1 MLWSAGAVV
10 LCLFICL
17 PFFFRYKQALRYRLA
32 ACYKSMGT
40 LCAAALALTAAI
52 RLDPR
57 CWICF
62 SGILLHA
69 AADWF
74 LEFNLYLGGG
84 FFIAGHICYIAF
96 FTNLFPP
103 SALHLIC
110 VVCLL
115 AITAF
120 MFWRWRKQIGK
131 QIVFF
136 SVYGAVLSVMRCPLL
151 YQRLNHLCTHAL
163 PGGPYCGLG
172 HHDYLLLCAAAVRF
186 FLPSHVIA
194 GEQKGRPQIPLQPSL
209 LIRPE
214 LRRLYCQIRIVSTF
228 RPSRF

>member
-1 MLWSAGAVV
+1 MLWSAGAAV

-32 ACYKSMGT
+32 ACYKSVGT

-62 SGILLHA
+62 SGVLLHA

-136 SVYGAVLSVMRCPLL
+136 SVYGAVLSVMS
-151 YQRLNHLCTHAL
+151 
-163 PGGPYCGLG
+163 G
-172 HHDYLLLCAAAVRF
+172 CA
-186 FLPSHVIA
+186 IA
-194 GEQKGRPQIPLQPSL
+194 GLSGHTLQGQLIAAGGVLFFISDAIICARMLFRADRTVDWAIMITYYCAQL
-209 LIRPE
+209 LFGFSC
-214 LRRLYCQIRIVSTF
+214 LLM
-228 RPSRF
+228 

>member
-1 MLWSAGAVV
+1 MLWSAGAAV

-62 SGILLHA
+62 SGVLLHA

-115 AITAF
+115 
-120 MFWRWRKQIGK
+120 
-131 QIVFF
+131 
-136 SVYGAVLSVMRCPLL
+136 YGAVLSVMS
-151 YQRLNHLCTHAL
+151 
-163 PGGPYCGLG
+163 G
-172 HHDYLLLCAAAVRF
+172 CA
-186 FLPSHVIA
+186 IA
-194 GEQKGRPQIPLQPSL
+194 GLSGHTLQGQLIAAGGVLFFISDAIICARMLFRADRTVDWAIMITYYCAQL
-209 LIRPE
+209 LFGFSC
-214 LRRLYCQIRIVSTF
+214 LLM
-228 RPSRF
+228 